1 MRPSRCSP
9 TGSRRSLR
17 PGAGQGTVDANARDA
32 FLETHTE
39 IVEAARTAHGCLDV
53 LPSADPLDPG
63 RVNVYERWEST
74 EDVERFR
81 GSGPSGE
88 TRAQILKADVA
99 KYEIAAV
106 AAP

>member
-1 MRPSRCSP
+1 
-9 TGSRRSLR
+9 
-17 PGAGQGTVDANARDA
+17 
-32 FLETHTE
+32 
-39 IVEAARTAHGCLDV
+39 